1 MRRDKSLR
9 SIVKYGWCMNRYV
22 KTTESSRKDHALRK
36 DVRLLGDML
45 GDTIRDH
52 EGQVIFDLVE
62 KTRQLS
68 VSLQR
73 TGSDGAKRKLF
84 KRLRSL
90 DSFETSV
97 VIRSYCYFS
106 LLSNIAEDQH
116 HVRRR
121 RAYEAAR
128 SGPQAGSL
136 DAVMLMP
143 EIQAL
148 SLRELEEFFSR
159 SLIVPVL
166 TAHPTEVQRKSIL
179 DLQKTI
185 ADLLNKRDRENLT
198 PVELSRNDEL
208 LRRAILTLWQTRIL
222 RELKLSVQDEIDNAI
237 SYYESTFLIEL
248 PRLYGDIEDRM
259 YSVSTEATPPPALA
273 SFFKMGSWIGG
284 DRDGNPFVTDK
295 VMTYAVGKQSQV
307 LYQFY
312 RRELEA
318 LTGELSQSDW
328 RVQVTGPLI
337 ALADRSIDISDH
349 RKDEHYRRAL
359 MAIRARLENTFGEAR
374 KAYTSTENAPLVY
387 LSPEEFSADLKIVS
401 DSLYQNRSALV
412 ARGRIR
418 ALLRA
423 AEVFGFHLASLDLRQ
438 HSEVHES
445 VVSDL
450 FARGMNKL
458 GYSELHEKEKRSWLL
473 SELSINRP
481 LRSTFLNYDEL
492 THKELKILDGA
503 NKLQRDYGKDSIAN
517 YVISQAN
524 DVSDILE
531 VALLL
536 KESGG
541 LSAGENPDSSM
552 NIVPLFETI
561 EDLRN
566 SSDVMD
572 ALFSDPLYRKLLRNK
587 DDVQEVMLGYSD
599 SNKDGGFLTANWEI
613 YHAEKE
619 LVKVFAKHGV
629 KLRIFHGRGG
639 TVGRGGGPSYEA
651 ILAQPAG
658 SVAGQIRI
666 TEQGEVIA
674 SKYSDPEIGRR
685 NLETL
690 VAATLQATV
699 VLQDVNQSATL
710 SDYEDILREMAQ
722 ESFVAYRSL
731 VFDDPGFVEFFRQAT
746 PIAEIADLNVGS
758 RPASRSKSARIED
771 LRAIPWVFS
780 WSLARM
786 MLPGWYGF
794 GSAVQAWV
802 ESHGDD
808 AIEKLQRMYR
818 DWAFFNVMLSNMDM
832 VLAKSDFDIARRYA
846 ELVQDV
852 DLRDRIYG
860 RIEKEWELSV
870 KWLLKISDQNY
881 LLEKNP
887 SLSRSLQSRSP
898 YIDTLNHLQIELMQ
912 RYRCGNHDEQLKRS
926 ILQTINGISAGLRN
940 SG

>member
-1 MRRDKSLR
+1 
-9 SIVKYGWCMNRYV
+9 MNKYV
-22 KTTESSRKDHALRK
+22 KTAEWSRKEHALRK
-36 DVRLLGDML
+36 DIRLLGGIL
-45 GDTIRDH
+45 GDTIRDQ
-52 EGQVIFDLVE
+52 EGQSLFDLVE

-73 TGSDGAKRKLF
+73 KGTDSAKKRLF

-90 DSFETSV
+90 DSYATSV

-106 LLSNIAEDQH
+106 LLANIAEDQH

-136 DAVMLMP
+136 DAVMNMP
-143 EIQAL
+143 EVQAMT
-148 SLRELEEFFSR
+148 SKHLEAFFSQ

-179 DLQKTI
+179 DLQNQI
-185 ADLLNKRDRENLT
+185 AELLNKRDRENLT
-198 PVELSRNDEL
+198 PVELRRNEEL
-208 LRRAILTLWQTRIL
+208 LRRSILTLWQTRIL
-222 RELKLSVQDEIDNAI
+222 RTLKLSVQDEIDNGI
-237 SYYESTFLIEL
+237 SFYESTFLKEL
-248 PRLYGDIEDRM
+248 PRLYGDIEDRI
-259 YSVSTEATPPPALA
+259 YSASSQSQSSTALA

-284 DRDGNPFVTDK
+284 DRDGNPFVTDE
-295 VMTYAVGKQSQV
+295 VMSYAVEKQSYI
-307 LYQFY
+307 LYAFY
-312 RRELEA
+312 QNELEA
-318 LTGELSQSDW
+318 LSGELSQSDW
-328 RVQVTGPLI
+328 RVQVTHQLI
-337 ALADRSIDISDH
+337 GLADQSIDSSDH
-349 RKDEHYRRAL
+349 RKDEHYRRAIK
-359 MAIRARLENTFGEAR
+359 AIRARLA
-374 KAYTSTENAPLVY
+374 KAFADERSLSEYSAQNSAVGYTSPTEFL
-387 LSPEEFSADLKIVS
+387 EDLKIIS

-418 ALLRA
+418 TLIRA
-423 AEVFGFHLASLDLRQ
+423 ADVFGFHLASLDMRQ
-438 HSEVHES
+438 HSGVHEQ
-445 VVSDL
+445 VISDL
-450 FARGMNKL
+450 FSRGVSKTGYDNL
-458 GYSELHEKEKRSWLL
+458 GEQEKRDWLL
-473 SELSINRP
+473 SELSVSRP
-481 LRSTFLNYDEL
+481 LRSTFLKYNEL
-492 THKELKILDGA
+492 TRQELKILDAA
-503 NKLQRDYGKDSIAN
+503 NKLQRGYGAASIAN
-517 YVISQAN
+517 YVISQTN
-524 DVSDILE
+524 DVSDIFE

-536 KESGG
+536 KESGA
-541 LSAGENPDSSM
+541 LIAGDNPTCSM

-561 EDLRN
+561 TDLRN
-566 SSDVMD
+566 SSKVMH
-572 ALFSDPLYRKLLRNK
+572 ALFSDPFYRKLLSSRHN
-587 DDVQEVMLGYSD
+587 VQEVMLGYSD

-613 YHAEKE
+613 YHAEKQ
-619 LVKVFAKHGV
+619 LVKVFEAHGV

-699 VLQDVNQSATL
+699 IPEDTDRLETL
-710 SDYEDILREMAQ
+710 IDYENALREMAHD
-722 ESFVAYRSL
+722 SFVSYRAL
-731 VFDDPGFVEFFRQAT
+731 VFEDPGFVEFFHQST

-758 RPASRSKSARIED
+758 RPASRSKSNRIED

-780 WSLARM
+780 WSLSRM

-794 GSAVQAWV
+794 GSAVESWV
-802 ESHGDD
+802 KSHGDQ
-808 AIEKLQRMYR
+808 AIVRLQQMYR

-832 VLAKSDFDIARRYA
+832 VLAKSDLGIARRYA
-846 ELVQDV
+846 ELVQDEI
-852 DLRDRIYG
+852 LRNRIFG
-860 RIEKEWELSV
+860 RIEQEWALSV
-870 KWLLKISDQNY
+870 KWLLKISNQSC
-881 LLEKNP
+881 LLERNP

-898 YIDTLNHLQIELMQ
+898 YIDTLNHLQIGLME
-912 RYRCGNHDEQLKRS
+912 RYRSGTQDEKLKRS

>member
-1 MRRDKSLR
+1 
-9 SIVKYGWCMNRYV
+9 MNKYV
-22 KTTESSRKDHALRK
+22 KTKKPSRKEYVLRK
-36 DVRLLGDML
+36 DMRLLGGML

-52 EGQVIFDLVE
+52 EGQTIFNLVE

-68 VSLQR
+68 VLLQR
-73 TGSDGAKRKLF
+73 RGSDGAKRKLF

-97 VIRSYCYFS
+97 VIRAYCYFS
-106 LLSNIAEDQH
+106 LLANIAEDQH

-121 RAYEAAR
+121 RAHEAAR

-136 DAVMLMP
+136 DAVMMMP

-148 SLRELEEFFSR
+148 SLHDLEEFFSS

-179 DLQKTI
+179 DLKKTI
-185 ADLLNKRDRENLT
+185 VDLLNKRDRENLT

-222 RELKLSVQDEIDNAI
+222 RELKLSVQDEIDNGI
-237 SYYESTFLIEL
+237 SYYESTFLTEL

-259 YSVSTEATPPPALA
+259 YSGSIQSTPPSALA

-284 DRDGNPFVTDK
+284 DRDGNPFVNDE

-328 RVQVTGPLI
+328 RVQVTDQLI
-337 ALADRSIDISDH
+337 ALADQSMDISDH
-349 RKDEHYRRAL
+349 MKDEHYRRAL
-359 MAIRARLENTFGEAR
+359 MAIRTRLANTFGEGR
-374 KAYTSTENAPLVY
+374 KASSSIENAPLVY
-387 LSPEEFSADLKIVS
+387 LSPEEFSTDLKIVS

-423 AEVFGFHLASLDLRQ
+423 ADIFGFHLASLDLRQ
-438 HSEVHES
+438 HSGVHES
-445 VVSDL
+445 VISDL
-450 FARGMNKL
+450 FVRGMSRL
-458 GYSELHEKEKRSWLL
+458 GYGGLDEKEKRSWLL
-473 SELSINRP
+473 SELRVNRP

-492 THKELKILDGA
+492 TRKELKILDNA
-503 NKLQRDYGKDSIAN
+503 NKLQGDYGKASISN
-517 YVISQAN
+517 YVISQTN

-541 LSAGENPDSSM
+541 LSAGENPYSSM

-566 SSDVMD
+566 SSDVMSV
-572 ALFSDPLYRKLLRNK
+572 LFSDPFYRKLLRNK
-587 DDVQEVMLGYSD
+587 DNVQEVMLGYSD
-599 SNKDGGFLTANWEI
+599 SNKDGGYLTATWEI
-613 YHAEKE
+613 YNAEKE
-619 LVKVFAKHGV
+619 LVKVFEKHGV

-651 ILAQPAG
+651 ILAQPSG
-658 SVAGQIRI
+658 GVAGQIRI

-690 VAATLQATV
+690 VAATLQATLV
-699 VLQDVNQSATL
+699 PQSLNQSVIL
-710 SDYEDILREMAQ
+710 SEYEDILREMARD
-722 ESFVAYRSL
+722 SFVAYRSL
-731 VFDDPGFVEFFRQAT
+731 VFDDPGFVEFFYQAT

-758 RPASRSKSARIED
+758 RPASRSKSTRIED
-771 LRAIPWVFS
+771 LRAVSWVFS
-780 WSLARM
+780 WSLARI

-794 GSAVQAWV
+794 GSAVQVWV

-808 AIEKLQRMYR
+808 AVEKLQGMYR

-832 VLAKSDFDIARRYA
+832 VLAKSDFGIARRYA

-852 DLRDRIYG
+852 DLRDRIFR
-860 RIEKEWELSV
+860 RIEEEWELSV
-870 KWLLKISDQNY
+870 KWLLKISDQTY

-887 SLSRSLQSRSP
+887 ALSRSVQSRSP